1 MKLSGSGQFFAN
13 SSLSLER
20 AISYRSND
28 EAVEPPPVSVA
39 SGYEVFLKPMG

>member
-20 AISYRSND
+20 AILVSLTTRLRSRH
-28 EAVEPPPVSVA
+28 P
-39 SGYEVFLKPMG
+39 